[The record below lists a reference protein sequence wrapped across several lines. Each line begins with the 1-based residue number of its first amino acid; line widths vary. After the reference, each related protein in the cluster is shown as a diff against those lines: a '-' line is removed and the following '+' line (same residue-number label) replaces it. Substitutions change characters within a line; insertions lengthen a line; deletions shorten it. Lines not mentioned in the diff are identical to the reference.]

1 MELESAELRTPVT
14 SFAETPGPPDS
25 SRLML
30 RILRV
35 GLILAALAVVTWKQ
49 YELDRFF
56 VPKELV
62 LHVTALCA
70 GVLALRS
77 FRRLPF
83 TRVDVLL
90 TIFLL
95 LSALSAFFATNGWL
109 AVRAL
114 AVSASG
120 IVIFWAARSLRQYEL
135 GWPLLVVLAITVVV
149 VAITSLLQTY
159 GVRTDFF
166 SINRSPGGTL
176 GNRNFVAHMAAFG
189 MPVVL
194 YVALT
199 ARRHSAYFIGLLG
212 ATLVAGVL
220 VLTRSRAGWLAAG
233 AALGVIVAC
242 FVISP
247 ALRRYRRALIR
258 FSILVIVAIAGVG
271 AAVTMPNSLR
281 WNTDNPYLE
290 SIRGV
295 ANFQEGSGRGRLVQ
309 YRQSLRMAIGSPL
322 LGVGPGNWAVEY
334 PDYAARRDP
343 SLDNSE
349 PGTTSNPWPSSD
361 WIAYISERGLI
372 ATIALAF
379 AMVGIIIS
387 ALRRLRTSMDG
398 DDALAAAAAIATI
411 AAAAVAGTF
420 DAVLLLALPA
430 MFVWA
435 ALGALSDPHDM
446 RAALRFTGERAR
458 TAILAIAV
466 LLGAGVGAV
475 HSVMEL
481 TGMGIYA
488 NAESTRW
495 LARGAAIDP
504 GSYRLHVRLARRS
517 SGLNRASRCEHALA
531 ARDLLPNAREA
542 RNLASGCD

>member
-1 MELESAELRTPVT
+1 MELEHTELRAPPY
-14 SFAETPGPPDS
+14 AEPAES
-25 SRLML
+25 SRSNSLILRAL
-30 RILRV
+30 RI
-35 GLILAALAVVTWKQ
+35 GLVLAALAVVTWKQ

-62 LHVTALCA
+62 LHVTALCV
-70 GVLALRS
+70 GLLAVRG

-90 TIFLL
+90 AIFLL
-95 LSALSAFFATNGWL
+95 LSALSAFFAANGWV
-109 AVRAL
+109 AVRAF
-114 AVSASG
+114 AVTASG
-120 IVIFWAARSLRQYEL
+120 VVIFWAARTLRQQEL
-135 GWPLLVVLAITVVV
+135 AWPLLVILAITVVI

-159 GVRTDFF
+159 GVETDFF

-189 MPVVL
+189 LPVVL
-194 YVALT
+194 YVALS
-199 ARRHSAYFIGLLG
+199 ARRHSSYFVGLLA
-212 ATLVAGVL
+212 ATLVAAVL

-233 AALGVIVAC
+233 AAMGVIVFC
-242 FVISP
+242 FIISP
-247 ALRRYRRALIR
+247 ALRRHRRAIVRFGVLVLIA
-258 FSILVIVAIAGVG
+258 VAGVG
-271 AAVTMPNSLR
+271 VAVAMPNALR
-281 WNTDNPYLE
+281 WNTDNPYIE

-309 YRQSLRMAIGSPL
+309 YRQSLRMAIAHPL

-361 WIAYISERGLI
+361 WVAFISERGLL
-372 ATIALAF
+372 ATAALAF
-379 AMVGIIIS
+379 AFLGIIVS
-387 ALRRLRTSMDG
+387 ALRRLRQSTDG
-398 DDALAAAAAIATI
+398 DDALAAAAGIATI
-411 AAAAVAGTF
+411 AATIVAGMF

-446 RAALRFTGERAR
+446 RAATRFTSERTR
-458 TAILAIAV
+458 TAVMFLAV
-466 LLGAGVGAV
+466 MLGAGAGAV
-475 HSVMEL
+475 HSAMEL

-488 NAESTRW
+488 NADSTRW
-495 LARGAAIDP
+495 LSRGARIDP
-504 GSYRLHVRLARRS
+504 GSYRLHVRLARRG
-517 SGLNRASRCEHALA
+517 SGLNRASRCAHALA
-531 ARDLLPNAREA
+531 ARDLLPNAQEA